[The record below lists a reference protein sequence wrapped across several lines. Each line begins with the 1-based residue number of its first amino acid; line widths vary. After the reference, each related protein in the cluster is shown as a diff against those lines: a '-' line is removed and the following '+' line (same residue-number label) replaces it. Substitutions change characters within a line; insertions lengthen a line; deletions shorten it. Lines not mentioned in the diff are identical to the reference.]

1 MIRKIALIFLIIIF
15 SNDFIFS
22 QAKLNL
28 LEARSGNYIQLNELE
43 ISCDSA
49 SIKIIKNNENIFA
62 ETFYGKKNILT
73 SNNEKYFSI
82 INYNFPSSEK
92 ISDNYEFKINYF
104 TFDEKGKVISKGE
117 LNAIYDL
124 PHPIF
129 KLNNNG
135 ILAAFNPFDF
145 KLMIFKPNENLEFN
159 LVKDIKNEMERNAFI
174 QIDDENVYIAATF
187 EPPLLETKMNNVIL
201 FDIFLNS
208 NNFISREI
216 ELSSLTMLKL
226 IDNKIILS
234 GISFDNLTTKFKT
247 YLLDKDFNILESN
260 ISNAFEHVVELN
272 NHLFASFG
280 NNLFEFDKNF
290 KVINKNSLPE
300 KYKVLELFNLNKNI
314 IALTFFNNKYE
325 LLNITENLTFEKI
338 SLRNNISFDVRPQI
352 KLIQNKLFV
361 QNSKSTFIL
370 GF

>member
-1 MIRKIALIFLIIIF
+1 MKRKITLIFLIIIF

-22 QAKLNL
+22 QAQLNL
-28 LEARSGNYIQLNELE
+28 FETRNENYIQLNELE

-49 SIKIIKNNENIFA
+49 SIKIIKKNENIFA
-62 ETFYGKKNILT
+62 ETIYGKKNILT

-92 ISDNYEFKINYF
+92 ISDNYVYKINYF
-104 TFDEKGKVISKGE
+104 TFDENGKAISEGE
-117 LNAIYDL
+117 LIAIYDL

-135 ILAAFNPFDF
+135 ILVAFNPYDF
-145 KLMIFKPNENLEFN
+145 KLMIFKPNENFEFN

-174 QIDDENVYIAATF
+174 QIDDENVYIAATLD
-187 EPPLLETKMNNVIL
+187 PTLIETKTNNVIL

-208 NNFISREI
+208 NNFISHEI

-260 ISNAFEHVVELN
+260 ISNAFEQVVELN
-272 NHLFASFG
+272 NHLIASFG
-280 NNLFEFDKNF
+280 NYIFELDENF
-290 KVINKNSLPE
+290 NVLNKNSLPE
-300 KYKVLELFNLNKNI
+300 KSKVLELFNLNNNI
-314 IALTFFNNKYE
+314 IALAFVNNKYE
-325 LLNITENLTFEKI
+325 LLNITEKLSYENIPLSNKI
-338 SLRNNISFDVRPQI
+338 SFNGRPQI
-352 KLIQNKLFV
+352 KLIQNKLFI
-361 QNSKSTFIL
+361 QNSKNTFII